1 MTESGEGGADVPAN
15 DAATWTVRAWMQTEG
30 GDFAPWGPVP
40 LDVTPEV
47 TSIPGG
53 DPSRDDADDADDD
66 DASTF
71 DASAYY
77 SRLRTR
83 RDGRALLTA
92 RELPSTQCLIGD
104 NAATSPGSLPPG
116 AVCVADAQASG
127 KGRGGNAWTS
137 PPGCLM
143 FSLLTRHREG
153 RTLPF
158 VQYVATMAAVDAI
171 QESADDALVAAG
183 AKGHRRG
190 TGSAV
195 DAKIKWPNDLYSGGL
210 KIGGVLCTSTY
221 SDGGF
226 DVVVGVGINLDNA
239 EPTTCVNDIVRNRL
253 EREGLPSSS
262 AAPVPRDFGSAQKYR
277 RPSCAVII
285 TADGSSPL
293 SAARSAGDNGT
304 AADSDPSATT
314 KASSSSSEKENSLAT
329 MGSGLGVPACAPR
342 ATHDSASAS
351 ASHRVAPARDIL
363 AAPAIS
369 TEAR

>member
-1 MTESGEGGADVPAN
+1 
-15 DAATWTVRAWMQTEG
+15 
-30 GDFAPWGPVP
+30 
-40 LDVTPEV
+40 
-47 TSIPGG
+47 
-53 DPSRDDADDADDD
+53 
-66 DASTF
+66 
-71 DASAYY
+71 
-77 SRLRTR
+77 
-83 RDGRALLTA
+83 
-92 RELPSTQCLIGD
+92 
-104 NAATSPGSLPPG
+104 
-116 AVCVADAQASG
+116 
-127 KGRGGNAWTS
+127 
-137 PPGCLM
+137 M

-262 AAPVPRDFGSAQKYR
+262 AAPVPRGFGSAQKYR

-285 TADGSSPL
+285 TADGSSPAN
-293 SAARSAGDNGT
+293 AACSPADNGT
-304 AADSDPSATT
+304 AATLDPSATT
-314 KASSSSSEKENSLAT
+314 KASLSSSENENSFAT
-329 MGSGLGVPACAPR
+329 MGSGLETPACALH
-342 ATHDSASAS
+342 ATYDSASAT
-351 ASHRVAPARDIL
+351 ASHRVAPAPDITPTVSL
-363 AAPAIS
+363 GGGALD
-369 TEAR
+369 